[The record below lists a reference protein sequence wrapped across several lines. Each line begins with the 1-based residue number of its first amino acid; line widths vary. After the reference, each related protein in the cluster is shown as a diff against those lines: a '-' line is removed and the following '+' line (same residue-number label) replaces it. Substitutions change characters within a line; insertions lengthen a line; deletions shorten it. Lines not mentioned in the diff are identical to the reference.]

1 MGGADWQDD
10 RQTFRVTLVPPETAE
25 QRHGQARAPLLG
37 SGLVVRAGWQ
47 QAHQVLATGRCAH
60 GPDPVDSE
68 RFTDLH
74 EQVVGAQALRPEG
87 VGIMSKMMTVA
98 PTIDQVIEM
107 EAVLCLAPV
116 HAVHREELEDATM
129 EVEQVLDQHALDLTD
144 GASASANF
152 ETGCIEIDFVLTGAS
167 MGELHQKVALIV
179 TQLDRYCSLR
189 IAPLGTTP
197 PQLAVQGSQ
206 TRLRTPDSGPLVPA

>member
-1 MGGADWQDD
+1 MA
-10 RQTFRVTLVPPETAE
+10 
-25 QRHGQARAPLLG
+25 
-37 SGLVVRAGWQ
+37 
-47 QAHQVLATGRCAH
+47 
-60 GPDPVDSE
+60 
-68 RFTDLH
+68 
-74 EQVVGAQALRPEG
+74 
-87 VGIMSKMMTVA
+87 VA
-98 PTIDQVIEM
+98 PTVDQMIEM

-116 HAVHREELEDATM
+116 HSVSRGELEEATM
-129 EVEQVLDQHALDLTD
+129 EVEQVLDQYALAITD

-189 IAPLGTTP
+189 IAPLGSTP
-197 PQLAVQGSQ
+197 GQLPLALQGSQ

>member
-1 MGGADWQDD
+1 
-10 RQTFRVTLVPPETAE
+10 
-25 QRHGQARAPLLG
+25 
-37 SGLVVRAGWQ
+37 
-47 QAHQVLATGRCAH
+47 
-60 GPDPVDSE
+60 
-68 RFTDLH
+68 
-74 EQVVGAQALRPEG
+74 
-87 VGIMSKMMTVA
+87 MSKMMTVA

-107 EAVLCLAPV
+107 ETVLCLAPV
-116 HAVHREELEDATM
+116 HTVDREELEDATM
-129 EVEQVLDQHALDLTD
+129 EVDQVLDQYALDLTD

-179 TQLDRYCSLR
+179 TQLDQYCSLR

-197 PQLAVQGSQ
+197 QQLAVQGSQ